1 MAVSHRNN
9 IFVASSGS
17 SWSRGGPRD
26 CGIVNLVPPPE
37 KLGVNADIDPRDQQ
51 PNKGEPQ
58 QTPLPPIDE
67 PKPREAKHGGISQHR
82 RKRIKQLYLLR
93 CVMRLR
99 RDFAF
104 LRPPSMGRDLRSSAS
119 DATSYLILTTAT
131 LWARRSVCD
140 WAG

>member
-1 MAVSHRNN
+1 MSGLKNSSCPSCRINFGIMLDSAQEAMAVSHRNN

-17 SWSRGGPRD
+17 SWSRGRPRD

-37 KLGVNADIDPRDQQ
+37 KLCVNADIDPRDQQ

-93 CVMRLR
+93 CVMDCVETLH
-99 RDFAF
+99 FAT
-104 LRPPSMGRDLRSSAS
+104 PQYGP
-119 DATSYLILTTAT
+119 
-131 LWARRSVCD
+131 
-140 WAG
+140 